1 MTPPASDVAGRHGS
15 AIAARG
21 LGKDYEGVRA
31 VESLDLDV
39 SAGEFFGFLGPN
51 GAGKTT
57 TIHMLTTLCA
67 PTRGAA
73 WVAGHEVAT
82 AGAAL
87 RGKIGVVF
95 QATTLDL
102 DLTAAQNLHFAGRLY
117 GLTGAVRERRV
128 REVLTLFDLDDRRSE
143 AVRSFSGGMRR
154 ALDLARGLLHRPAIL
169 FLDEPTLG
177 LDPNHRKKIWA
188 FLGRLRQEE
197 GTTLF
202 LSTHYLDEAD
212 ACDRVAILNHGRIIA
227 NGTPEALKR
236 SFAAD
241 TIEVEADQLPE
252 ELIGSLQALS
262 SGTLRRTDGGFAL
275 SVASAER
282 ALPGLLPLLGGGTV
296 GAVRVRRPTLEDVFV
311 ALTSADAAED

>member
-1 MTPPASDVAGRHGS
+1 VAGRHGS
-15 AIAARG
+15 AIAARD

-39 SAGEFFGFLGPN
+39 SSGEFFGFLGPN

-57 TIHMLTTLCA
+57 TVHMLTTLCA

-73 WVAGHEVAT
+73 WVAGHDVVA

-87 RGKIGVVF
+87 RAKIGVVF

-102 DLTAAQNLHFAGRLY
+102 DLTAAENLHFAGRLY
-117 GLTGAVRERRV
+117 GLTGDVRERRV

-143 AVRSFSGGMRR
+143 PVRSFSGGMRR
-154 ALDLARGLLHRPAIL
+154 ALDLARGILHRPEIL

-177 LDPNHRKKIWA
+177 LDPNHRRKTWA
-188 FLGRLRQEE
+188 FLARLREEE

-227 NGTPEALKR
+227 NGTPEGLKR
-236 SFAAD
+236 SFATD
-241 TIEVEADQLPE
+241 TIEIEADQLPE
-252 ELIGSLQALS
+252 DLLGNLQALS
-262 SGTLRRTDGGFAL
+262 RGTLRRTDDGFAL
-275 SVASAER
+275 SVAAAER

-296 GAVRVRRPTLEDVFV
+296 WAVRVRRPTLEDVFV
-311 ALTSADAAED
+311 ALTSADAGER